1 VWLLTEQN
9 IVLTGFMGTGK
20 TVIGQL
26 LAARLNMLFIDTD
39 IEVEAATGLDP
50 SEIFHRYGEKRF
62 RSEESL
68 AVARVALLEGW
79 VIATGGGVVLDA
91 GNMANLRK
99 NGVIILLEARPDV
112 IAGRVAR
119 NDSRPLLSGSQ
130 KQQGR
135 LLEQIEDLMRRRAPY
150 YANHDFKVDTSEA
163 SPDQVAVEILAF
175 LKLMRVPGTGAAGNW
190 GWIHE
195 TT

>member
-1 VWLLTEQN
+1 MLIKQN
-9 IVLTGFMGTGK
+9 VVLTGFMGTGK

-26 LAARLNMLFIDTD
+26 LAAWLNMLFIDTD
-39 IEVEAATGLDP
+39 REVEAATGLDP
-50 SEIFHRYGEKRF
+50 SEIFRRYGEKRF

-68 AVARVALLEGW
+68 VVARVALLEGW

-91 GNMANLRK
+91 GNMASLRK
-99 NGVIILLEARPDV
+99 NGVIILLEARPEV
-112 IAGRVAR
+112 IAGRVAS

-135 LLEQIEDLMRRRAPY
+135 LQEQIEDLMRRRAPY
-150 YANHDFKVDTSEA
+150 YADHDFRADTSEA
-163 SPDQVAVEILAF
+163 SPDQAVVEILAF
-175 LKLMRVPGTGAAGNW
+175 LKQMRVPGMCAAGNW
-190 GWIHE
+190 GWEHG